1 MQTLHTLELVGDTT
15 HIRTLAQSKFKMTST
30 HEDVL
35 RSSATKQLHHFS
47 IASLMASASA
57 KTSDHEGKIQQ
68 PSSSVSLTKNFEK
81 SARNL
86 AN

>member
-57 KTSDHEGKIQQ
+57 KTSDHEGKHHVI
-68 PSSSVSLTKNFEK
+68 LTKNLKK
-81 SARNL
+81 SERQFSKND
-86 AN
+86 